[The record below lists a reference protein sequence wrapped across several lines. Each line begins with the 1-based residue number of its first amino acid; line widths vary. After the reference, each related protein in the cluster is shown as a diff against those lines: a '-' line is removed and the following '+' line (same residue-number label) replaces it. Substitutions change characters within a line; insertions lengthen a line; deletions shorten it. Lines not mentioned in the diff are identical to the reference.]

1 MIAEVRAHVNRQE
14 KEVRDGFGRLEREM
28 RQLGRKL
35 DVLNQEFL
43 TMRADQQGDRGGGR
57 RPRAAARSQSQR
69 LRTQGR

>member
-35 DVLNQEFL
+35 DLLNQEFL
-43 TMRADQQGDRGGGR
+43 TMRADQRDIDDRLDALER
-57 RPRAAARSQSQR
+57 RP
-69 LRTQGR
+69 T